1 MWNLKNKTN
10 KQMKQNIIRLID
22 TKNKVV
28 VTRGEGRG
36 GLGEIGEGV
45 VIAAG

>member
-36 GLGEIGEGV
+36 GLGEIGEGD
-45 VIAAG
+45 